1 MGNETK
7 VMISLVGPSFPD
19 DGDVGNVV
27 MNITEH
33 AIPVGVGQFDWEPV
47 SCFGSTFCL
56 FLTHFHHGKL

>member
-1 MGNETK
+1 MKWTSIGMGNETK

-19 DGDVGNVV
+19 DGDGGNVV

-47 SCFGSTFCL
+47 S
-56 FLTHFHHGKL
+56 